1 MPRFADRVAVVT
13 GAGSGLGR
21 ATAHRFADE
30 GAAVAALDVA
40 ADAAEKSAA
49 EIGERGGSARA
60 YTVDVTDPAAV
71 RSTVDAVAADLGR
84 PAVLVNS
91 AGIGGFSHT
100 VDETF
105 ERWSA
110 IIGVNL
116 TGTFLMCQATLRYLL
131 DGGGSIVNVASNAG
145 LMGQPYS
152 AAYCASKGGVV
163 NLTRALSVE
172 YVKRGVRVNAVAP
185 GGMNT
190 PMIAGFSMP
199 EGVSLKEF
207 AKVTSPLGYAEPEEL
222 AGLIAYIA
230 SDDAKYMVGS
240 IVSMDGGI
248 TA

>member
-1 MPRFADRVAVVT
+1 
-13 GAGSGLGR
+13 
-21 ATAHRFADE
+21 
-30 GAAVAALDVA
+30 
-40 ADAAEKSAA
+40 
-49 EIGERGGSARA
+49 
-60 YTVDVTDPAAV
+60 
-71 RSTVDAVAADLGR
+71 
-84 PAVLVNS
+84 VLVNS